1 MRTKRYSSIL
11 SVTICALFALSTWGV
26 AAGQDG
32 PKAPLPPEFGLE
44 PTSAEAEKVPEK
56 TAEKTY
62 KRDGRKVSESA
73 DPATGKKTYTVH
85 RRSPHFRQFRD
96 PNGTLTLTN
105 RPEKYRGKKGYVELS
120 ISYEPIIVA
129 PRYKKLRSAKQYNS
143 GAISDLVKQYAK
155 MYALDE
161 KIVHAVIAAESG
173 GNPYAVSSAG
183 ARGLMQLMPETA
195 AEMGVTDIFDPAQN
209 IAGGTQYLAKM
220 LNLFDNKLELALA
233 AYNAGPNAVKEHGGI
248 PPYPETQ
255 AYVRT
260 VCASLGR
267 PVTSPVYAVKSRKPS
282 AGHLPGSKKGHY
294 LIHFASG
301 YTQPADKIVDE
312 DPYYYVQF
320 GNRSALVKKTHVA
333 KIDEPA

>member
-1 MRTKRYSSIL
+1 MRGAS
-11 SVTICALFALSTWGV
+11 ANA
-26 AAGQDG
+26 DG
-32 PKAPLPPEFGLE
+32 PRAPLPPEFGLE
-44 PTSAEAEKVPEK
+44 SADADAEKA
-56 TAEKTY
+56 AEETTENAL
-62 KRDGRKVSESA
+62 KRDGRRVSESA

-85 RRSPHFRQFRD
+85 RRSPRFRQFRD

-105 RPEKYRGKKGYVELS
+105 RPEKYRGRKGYVELN
-120 ISYEPIIVA
+120 INYEPIIVA
-129 PRYKKLRSAKQYNS
+129 PRYKRLHSAKQYNS
-143 GAISDLVKQYAK
+143 NAIADLVKQYAK
-155 MYALDE
+155 MYAIEE
-161 KIVHAVIAAESG
+161 KVVHAVIAAESG

-267 PVTSPVYAVKSRKPS
+267 PITSPLYTVKSSKPS
-282 AGHLPGSKKGHY
+282 AGHLPGNKKGHY

-301 YTQPADKIVDE
+301 YTQPADKIIDE

-320 GNRSALVKKTHVA
+320 GNRSALVKKIHVA